1 MALRELAPTE
11 PSPAGPGVVHRPT
24 FVPSGASAGLATP
37 ATGSITLAAEHFA
50 AATLYL
56 LAGAVGL
63 VWVAPQLA
71 AGMFLEQNV
80 AGVTHLFT
88 LGWLTTTIFGALYQL
103 LPVALGAPV
112 RWPRVAHASFGTFAL
127 GAGLFACGVAA
138 NATMLHHTGIALV
151 TTGIILA
158 AINIVSSLR
167 RARSRDA
174 TWMAIA
180 LALSFLVS
188 TLGLGLVLLHNL
200 HTGFIAA
207 ARVRVL
213 ATHLHV
219 AIIGWALIMIVGV
232 SHRLLPM
239 FLLAHG
245 VDTRWTRRSL
255 ALLVTGVPIL
265 AVGLTVAASRLTW
278 PGALL
283 IVAGVLCF
291 ARQAYGFYRAR
302 IKKRIDIGMR
312 FAAAAISCLLLASAL
327 GVALLVRGPNSTRVA
342 TAYVV
347 LGLLGGIV
355 MYVVGFFYKIVPLLA
370 WTVKY
375 RGRMGRSAVPTVAEM
390 YSARVA
396 IWQLGAMA
404 AGLPLLAGSI
414 LAGSTLGARAGALL
428 FLSGV
433 LLFISQ
439 LVRVAFGGRLET
451 AHG

>member
-1 MALRELAPTE
+1 MALRELTATEQPT
-11 PSPAGPGVVHRPT
+11 AGPTVVHRPT
-24 FVPSGASAGLATP
+24 VVPSSASAGLATP

-63 VWVAPQLA
+63 VWIAPQLA
-71 AGMFLEQNV
+71 AGMFLEPHV

-88 LGWLTTTIFGALYQL
+88 LGWLTTTIFGALCQL

-112 RWPRVAHASFGTFAL
+112 RWPRVAHASFWTFAT

-138 NATMLHHTGIALV
+138 NAMMLHHGGIALI
-151 TTGIILA
+151 TTGITLA
-158 AINIVSSLR
+158 AVNIVSSLR

-174 TWMAIA
+174 TWAAIV

-207 ARVRVL
+207 ARVQVL

-219 AIIGWALIMIVGV
+219 AIVGWALVMIVGV

-245 VDTRWTRRSL
+245 VDTRWTKRSL
-255 ALLVTGVPIL
+255 LLLSTGVPVL
-265 AVGLTVAASRLTW
+265 AVGLNVPASHLTW

-283 IVAGVLCF
+283 LAGGLWCF

-302 IKKRIDIGMR
+302 IRKRIDVGMR
-312 FAAAAISCLLLASAL
+312 FAGTAISFLLLASVL
-327 GVALLVRGPNSTRVA
+327 GLALLVRGPTSTRVA
-342 TAYVV
+342 TAYVL

-375 RGRMGRSAVPTVAEM
+375 RGRMGKSGVPTVADM
-390 YSARVA
+390 FSARVA
-396 IWQLGAMA
+396 ILQLGAMA
-404 AGLPLLAGSI
+404 TGVALLTVSI
-414 LAGSTLGARAGALL
+414 LAASTLGARVGALL

-439 LVRVAFGGRLET
+439 LVRIAFGGRLE
-451 AHG
+451 AANG

>member
-11 PSPAGPGVVHRPT
+11 PPTAGPSVVHRPT
-24 FVPSGASAGLATP
+24 FVPSSASAGLATP

-63 VWVAPQLA
+63 VWIAPQLA
-71 AGMFLEQNV
+71 AGMFLEPHV

-88 LGWLTTTIFGALYQL
+88 LGWLTTTIFGGLCQL

-112 RWPRVAHASFGTFAL
+112 RWPRVAHASFWTFAT
-127 GAGLFACGVAA
+127 GAGFFACGVAA
-138 NATMLHHTGIALV
+138 NAMMLHHTGIALI
-151 TTGIILA
+151 TTGITLA
-158 AINIVSSLR
+158 AVNIVSSLR

-174 TWMAIA
+174 TWMAIV

-219 AIIGWALIMIVGV
+219 AIAGWALIMIVGV

-245 VDTRWTRRSL
+245 VDTRWTKRSL
-255 ALLVTGVPIL
+255 VLLAAGVPVL
-265 AVGLTVAASRLTW
+265 AVGLNVPASQLTW

-283 IVAGVLCF
+283 LAGGLWCF

-302 IKKRIDIGMR
+302 IRKRIDVGMR
-312 FAAAAISCLLLASAL
+312 FAGAAISFQLLASVLGLALLAL
-327 GVALLVRGPNSTRVA
+327 GPTSTRVA
-342 TAYVV
+342 TAYVL

-375 RGRMGRSAVPTVAEM
+375 RGQMGKAAVPTVSEM
-390 YSARVA
+390 FSARVA
-396 IWQLGAMA
+396 IWQLAAMGTGVA
-404 AGLPLLAGSI
+404 LLTVSI
-414 LAGSTLGARAGALL
+414 LAGSAPGARAGALL

-439 LVRVAFGGRLET
+439 LVRIAFGGRLEA